1 MNNKVPN
8 FTAQEWG
15 LMKDYIDNSSKQPRQ
30 NLIEL
35 ISHVDPG
42 AAQLGMNSGP
52 YFMLDRL
59 LTDEQIDFACNL
71 KLRTPVYIDELA
83 KMSGKSVEDAARMA
97 DDLCRIGILVY
108 KPDEKG
114 VACGRLSVPHNADVH
129 RKRRSAAGSKPRCS
143 PPGSGR
149 DGA

>member
-1 MNNKVPN
+1 VHNLKEKLMNNKVPN

-42 AAQLGMNSGP
+42 VAQLGMNSGP

-97 DDLCRIGILVY
+97 DDLCRIGLLVY

-114 VACGRLSVPHNADVH
+114 VDRVELPIFVVGILEQLLLGGLNEDQY
-129 RKRRSAAGSKPRCS
+129 
-143 PPGSGR
+143 
-149 DGA
+149 